1 MKSQA
6 FGAIALAIFT
16 AYANAAAPSRDLA
29 VEVDCTKG
37 ESIGVALERPVVFER
52 RIIVTVSGTCAEN
65 LVIERDDVTL
75 RGAVPGA
82 GIDAPDATQPAI
94 RVDGARR
101 TSIEALSIRG
111 GQHGVRLTGG
121 AAARLRDSRVFEAAE
136 DGLRVD
142 GGSSAEVDD
151 CVMEGNGQEGVT
163 ARGTVTVRGST
174 IRGNRFS
181 GVVAHRGGQLF
192 LGANRGNLI
201 CCGNVIEN
209 NLLDGVTVADNGGAV
224 LFGNTIRGNGLGG
237 GGRFGVFVINGSSA
251 RLMGGNVVQQNGA
264 QVGPNQFGGGGIF
277 VRGAMVRTGFGDVP
291 LTPATNEVSG
301 NVVGI
306 QTAENGT
313 LDLRSGLSVVNNQ
326 FNGIHLSHGTRMR
339 LEAATVSGNGGH
351 GVFVQR
357 ASSVDLS
364 GATPNI
370 ISGNGGFG
378 LLCADAESS
387 FSGNASGITGNGAPP
402 QVSCTGF

>member
-1 MKSQA
+1 MRPYLLA
-6 FGAIALAIFT
+6 GAAVVAGF
-16 AYANAAAPSRDLA
+16 ANAASPSRDLA
-29 VEVDCTKG
+29 VEVDCAKG
-37 ESIGVALERPVVFER
+37 ESIGAVLERPVVFER
-52 RIIVTVSGTCAEN
+52 RIIVTINGTCAEN
-65 LVIERDDVTL
+65 LIIERDDVTL
-75 RGAVPGA
+75 RAAAQGA

-101 TSIEALSIRG
+101 TSIEGLSIRG

-151 CVMEGNGQEGVT
+151 CVMESNGQEGIT

-237 GGRFGVFVINGSSA
+237 GGRYGIFVINGSSA
-251 RLMGGNVVQQNGA
+251 RLMGGNVVQQNGG
-264 QVGPNQFGGGGIF
+264 QVGPNQFAGGGIF
-277 VRGAMVRTGFGDVP
+277 VRGAVVRTGFGDVP

-301 NVVGI
+301 NVLGI
-306 QTAENGT
+306 QATENGT
-313 LDLRSGLSVVNNQ
+313 LDLRSGLSVLNNQ
-326 FNGIHLSHGTRMR
+326 FNGVQLNHGSRAR
-339 LEAATVSGNGGH
+339 VEAATISGNGGH
-351 GVFVQR
+351 GVFLQR

-364 GATPNI
+364 GPTPNVI
-370 ISGNGGFG
+370 TGNGAFG
-378 LLCADAESS
+378 LLCADLESS